1 MGIEMGVDV
10 EGEGA
15 AVLKLMNN
23 ANRGPLAPPTPS
35 PQLSRSVESW
45 ARPLSSTLICWG
57 RTDCTLEKPQ
67 EEV

>member
-15 AVLKLMNN
+15 VVLKLMNN

-35 PQLSRSVESW
+35 PQLGRSRGILGTPPVLHPHLLGKN
-45 ARPLSSTLICWG
+45 RLYP
-57 RTDCTLEKPQ
+57 
-67 EEV
+67 